1 LKKSRDMYIRDV
13 FHIFANTIWVTLKT
27 PC

>member
-1 LKKSRDMYIRDV
+1 MYIRDV